1 MVKRR
6 DAHIGFR
13 RQLINAEVFRVLALD
28 ALQHAANQAEV
39 RLPAYQRQQRP
50 AARSQQ
56 HMVKNFADNL
66 LSENTRIQR
75 PFHHV

>member
-13 RQLINAEVFRVLALD
+13 RQLVNAEVFRVLALN
-28 ALQHAANQAEV
+28 ALEHAANQAKV
-39 RLPAYQRQQRP
+39 RLAAYQRQQRP
-50 AARSQQ
+50 AARPEQ